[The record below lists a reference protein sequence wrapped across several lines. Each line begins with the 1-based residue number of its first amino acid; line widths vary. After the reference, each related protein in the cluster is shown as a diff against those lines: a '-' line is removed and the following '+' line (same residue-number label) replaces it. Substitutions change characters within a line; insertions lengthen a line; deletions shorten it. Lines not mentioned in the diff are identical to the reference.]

1 MKKFMPLLLSLSLL
15 ALQSSA
21 LGVNVYASTDD
32 AETTV
37 RIGAL
42 SGPTAMGLVK
52 LMDDAENG
60 ETENTYEFAEL
71 STDPSTFAAPLA
83 TGEIDIA
90 AVPSNLSSVIYN
102 NTDGGIQVLAINN
115 LGVLDIV
122 ERGADDISSISDLAG
137 KTIYATGEG
146 ATPEYTLRYLLSAE
160 GLDPDQDLTIQ
171 WCSDTT
177 EALSYIN
184 EDEEAIAM
192 LPQPFVTAALA
203 QVEDLHIAI
212 DLNDAWAE
220 TDADCEI
227 VTGVLVVR
235 TEFAEEHPD
244 LVETFLT
251 EYAAS
256 MDYASE
262 NTADNAALIE
272 KYGIVAKA
280 AIAEK
285 ALPNCH
291 LQMETG
297 ADMFSSLSGYLN
309 ILYEENPA
317 SIGGNLPGEDF
328 YYGI

>member
-1 MKKFMPLLLSLSLL
+1 MPLLLSLSLL

-146 ATPEYTLRYLLSAE
+146 ATPEYTLRYLLSTE

-177 EALSYIN
+177 EALSYIS

>member
-262 NTADNAALIE
+262 NVADNAALIE

>member
-146 ATPEYTLRYLLSAE
+146 ATPEYTLRYLLSTE

-177 EALSYIN
+177 EALSYIS